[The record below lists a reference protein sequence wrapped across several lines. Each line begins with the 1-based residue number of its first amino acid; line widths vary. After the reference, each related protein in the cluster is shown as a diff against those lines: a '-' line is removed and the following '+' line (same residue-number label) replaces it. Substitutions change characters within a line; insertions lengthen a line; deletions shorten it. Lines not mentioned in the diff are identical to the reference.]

1 MRISVLGTTQALQ
14 GDGTPVALGGARLRA
29 LLTVLAIRPGR
40 AVPVGRIV
48 AEVWAGDPPAD
59 APGAVQALVGRL
71 RRALGRDA
79 VASAEGGGYL
89 LCAEADDVD
98 LHRFDRLAGDGARA
112 LGQGDAAKA
121 AGLLDEALGL
131 WRGPVLADLP
141 DRAAPAA
148 RWEARRLDARRT
160 RLTAALDLGS
170 AAEALPELTALCADH
185 PIDEPLQ
192 ALRLRALAVTGR
204 PAEAL
209 AAYDVFRR
217 RLAARLGTDPGPALR
232 ALHRELLAP
241 DCVTAPAQPPT
252 DPDPTGLLRGAPG
265 SGLPGPGAAAS
276 GTGASGPAGQA
287 PGVPVASGAS
297 GVLGST
303 DPAPVAPAPAAQ
315 ASDALRSSDQA
326 PGTPAPGVPGGV
338 LPAAGHPIP
347 GTPAPGGVLPA
358 AGHPIPGTPAPG
370 GVLPAAGHPAPGTPA
385 PGGVLP
391 AAGHPAPSTPSPP
404 PPPCACS
411 PNAAPPPA
419 PASTPTTT

>member
-1 MRISVLGTTQALQ
+1 MAAGFRPRPRALRLPLPPAASRCLPLPPAASRAGARRGSGDNERVRISVLGTTQALQ

-141 DRAAPAA
+141 DRAALAA

-252 DPDPTGLLRGAPG
+252 APDLTGLLTGAPG

-287 PGVPVASGAS
+287 PEAPGSAAQAPVAPRSPDRAPGASGAS
-297 GVLGST
+297 GVFGST

-315 ASDALRSSDQA
+315 ASDAPRSPDQA
-326 PGTPAPGVPGGV
+326 
-338 LPAAGHPIP
+338 P

-370 GVLPAAGHPAPGTPA
+370 SV
-385 PGGVLP
+385 
-391 AAGHPAPSTPSPP
+391 
-404 PPPCACS
+404 
-411 PNAAPPPA
+411 
-419 PASTPTTT
+419 